1 MALEGELRVSLRIAD
16 ARLAQVQVQST
27 RPDIAQQL
35 LQGRTRAEVVAA
47 VPQIFALCGRSQATA
62 SAMACDAAAGLL
74 PSADTLASARQAVA
88 AEMLRE
94 AAWHTLLQWPR
105 WLGETPQP
113 DALAAAR
120 LSTTLGSA
128 TLQADAAAAIAQ
140 AALGQPAAQWLTL
153 DSPAAL
159 HAWAQAGHTASARF
173 VARMAAV
180 DTPGATFTAAPTA
193 LLPADGHATWVPAL
207 AAAADADPA
216 FARQPLWQGQPAE
229 TGALARRQ
237 HDPLIQALLQEGS
250 AGHTA
255 RNTARITARFVA
267 RLQELALLVLGR
279 AQPAL
284 GAVRL
289 PGGAGLSWVENARG
303 LLLHQVD
310 LAADRVLHYR
320 IVAPTEWNFH
330 GHGALARS
338 LGQAPAHNRPALA
351 QHAQWLVRSLDP
363 CVACH
368 VECEDA

>member
-1 MALEGELRVSLRIAD
+1 VALEGELRVSLRIAGG
-16 ARLAQVQVQST
+16 RLTQVLVQST

-35 LQGRTRAEVVAA
+35 LQGRTRTEVVAA

-62 SAMACDAAAGLL
+62 SALACDAAAGLL
-74 PSADTLASARQAVA
+74 PSAETLALARQAVA
-88 AEMLRE
+88 AELLRE

-120 LSTTLGSA
+120 LATTLGGA
-128 TLQADAAAAIAQ
+128 ALQADAATAIAE
-140 AALGQPAAQWLTL
+140 AVLGQPAAQWLTL

-173 VARMAAV
+173 VARMVAQ
-180 DTPGATFTAAPTA
+180 DTPGATLTAAPTA
-193 LLPADGHATWVPAL
+193 LLPTDGHASWVPTL

-237 HDPLIQALLQEGS
+237 QDPLVQALLQDGR
-250 AGHTA
+250 A
-255 RNTARITARFVA
+255 RNTARITPRFVA

-289 PGGAGLSWVENARG
+289 PGGAGLAWVENARG
-303 LLLHQVD
+303 LLVHQVD
-310 LAADRVLHYR
+310 LAAERVLHYR

-330 GHGALARS
+330 AQGALARS
-338 LGQAPAHNRPALA
+338 LAQAPGHDRPALA